1 MRLEG
6 RRVLVTGGGRAIGRS
21 IALACAAEGARVLAV
36 ARTFAELEEVR
47 RTAGPHVTIAAL
59 DVTERA
65 QVELLPGLAAAEL
78 GGLDVLVNNAGV
90 WMERAFADYTRAD
103 WDLTL
108 AANLTALFD
117 VTQVLLPALLAS
129 GDARV
134 INIAAIDGEVGFAR
148 LVAQCAAKF
157 GAVGFT
163 KALAKELWDK
173 PITVN
178 AVCPAAV
185 DKQVGF
191 EVTPTR
197 APAPVTALPWDVA
210 RAVVYLAS
218 QDGVRVTGSCLD
230 VHGVGFLAS

>member
-1 MRLEG
+1 MRLQG
-6 RRVLVTGGGRAIGRS
+6 RRVLVTGGGRAIGRA
-21 IALACAAEGARVLAV
+21 IALACAAEGARVLAI
-36 ARTFAELEEVR
+36 ARTRAELEEVAR
-47 RTAGPHVTIAAL
+47 SSGGGVRVAL
-59 DVTERA
+59 ADVTDPA
-65 QVELLPGLAAAEL
+65 QVERLPERTLAEL

-90 WMERAFADYTRAD
+90 WMERGFLEYTRAE

-108 AANLTALFD
+108 ATNLTAIFD
-117 VTQVLLPALLAS
+117 VTQRLLPVLLRSP
-129 GDARV
+129 DARV

-157 GAVGFT
+157 GVVGFS
-163 KALAKELWDK
+163 KALAKELWDR

-178 AVCPAAV
+178 AICPAAV

-191 EVTPTR
+191 ELTPQR
-197 APAPVTALPWDVA
+197 VPAPETALPWDVA

-218 QDGVRVTGSCLD
+218 QDGVRITGSCLD